1 MHIVKKESGGG
12 DYMQLYTFVHV
23 VQVFILGLFGG
34 FFIGGLLV
42 SKFKFRNVTE
52 KMIVI
57 RPIQRKIPSVTS
69 TEYPIVSCK
78 NY

>member
-1 MHIVKKESGGG
+1 
-12 DYMQLYTFVHV
+12 MQLYTFSHV
-23 VQVFILGLFGG
+23 LQVFILGFIGG

-42 SKFKFRNVTE
+42 SSIKFKKVTE
-52 KMIVI
+52 KRIAI

-69 TEYPIVSCK
+69 TEYPIVSYK

>member
-1 MHIVKKESGGG
+1 
-12 DYMQLYTFVHV
+12 MQLYTFAHV
-23 VQVFILGLFGG
+23 LQVFILGFIGG

-42 SKFKFRNVTE
+42 SKFKFQKVTE
-52 KMIVI
+52 KEIVI

>member
-1 MHIVKKESGGG
+1 
-12 DYMQLYTFVHV
+12 MQLYTFAHV
-23 VQVFILGLFGG
+23 IQVFILGFSGG

-42 SKFKFRNVTE
+42 SNIKLKKVTE
-52 KMIVI
+52 KKIVI